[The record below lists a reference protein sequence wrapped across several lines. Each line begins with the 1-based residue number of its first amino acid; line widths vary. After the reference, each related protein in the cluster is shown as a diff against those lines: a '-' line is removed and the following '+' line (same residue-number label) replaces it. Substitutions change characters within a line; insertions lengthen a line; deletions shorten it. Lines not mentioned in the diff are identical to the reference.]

1 MWTLGQNRKIK
12 FREIIM
18 DIILLQDIENVG
30 QAGDVVNV
38 KPGFA
43 RNKLIPDGLALRASK
58 RNLAVAE
65 ERKRVNENKK
75 ARGIATNQLL
85 ANKLSKTE
93 ITIEVKVGEEE
104 KMFGS
109 ITTKDIHE
117 ALIEKG
123 FKIDRHAIELQEP
136 IKALGIY
143 HITVNLAPG
152 INGDVKI
159 YIIKG

>member
-1 MWTLGQNRKIK
+1 MWSLGQNKKIK

-30 QAGDVVNV
+30 QAGDIVNV

-75 ARGIATNQLL
+75 ARKIAANQLL

-93 ITIEVKVGEEE
+93 ITIEAKVGEEE

-123 FKIDRHAIELQEP
+123 FKIDRHAIELQKP

-143 HITVNLAPG
+143 HITVNLAPD

>member
-1 MWTLGQNRKIK
+1 
-12 FREIIM
+12 M
-18 DIILLQDIENVG
+18 DIILLQDIESVG

-65 ERKRVNENKK
+65 ERNIINEKKK
-75 ARGIATNQLL
+75 ATENAAKELL

-93 ITIEVKVGEEE
+93 ITIEAKVGEEE

-123 FKIDRHAIELQEP
+123 FKIDRHAIDLQEP

-143 HITVNLAPG
+143 HVTVNLTPD

>member
-1 MWTLGQNRKIK
+1 MLTQVQNKKIK

-18 DIILLQDIENVG
+18 NIILLQDIENVG
-30 QAGDVVNV
+30 KAGDVINV

-58 RNLAVAE
+58 RNLALAE
-65 ERKRVNENKK
+65 EQKRVSENKK
-75 ARGIATNQLL
+75 AREIAKYELL

-93 ITIEVKVGEEE
+93 ITIEVQVGEEE

-117 ALIEKG
+117 ALTEKG
-123 FKIDRHAIELQEP
+123 FKVDRYAIDLKEP

-143 HITVNLAPG
+143 HITVKLASR

-159 YIIKG
+159 YVIKG

>member
-1 MWTLGQNRKIK
+1 LWTPGQNKNIK

-75 ARGIATNQLL
+75 LFLNSL
-85 ANKLSKTE
+85 
-93 ITIEVKVGEEE
+93 TI
-104 KMFGS
+104 S
-109 ITTKDIHE
+109 
-117 ALIEKG
+117 
-123 FKIDRHAIELQEP
+123 
-136 IKALGIY
+136 
-143 HITVNLAPG
+143 
-152 INGDVKI
+152 
-159 YIIKG
+159 

>member
-1 MWTLGQNRKIK
+1 
-12 FREIIM
+12 M
-18 DIILLQDIENVG
+18 DIILLQDIESVG
-30 QAGDVVNV
+30 QAGDIVNV

-75 ARGIATNQLL
+75 ARKIAANQLL

-93 ITIEVKVGEEE
+93 ITIEAKVGEEE

-109 ITTKDIHE
+109 ITNKDIHE

-123 FKIDRHAIELQEP
+123 FKIDRHAIELQKP

-143 HITVNLAPG
+143 HITVNLAPD

-159 YIIKG
+159 YIIKCLFK

>member
-1 MWTLGQNRKIK
+1 
-12 FREIIM
+12 M

-75 ARGIATNQLL
+75 AREIATSQLL
-85 ANKLSKTE
+85 VNKLSKTVN
-93 ITIEVKVGEEE
+93 TIEVKVGEEE

-123 FKIDRHAIELQEP
+123 FKIDRRAIKLQEP

-143 HITVNLAPG
+143 HITVNLASD

-159 YIIKG
+159 YVIKG

>member
-1 MWTLGQNRKIK
+1 MI
-12 FREIIM
+12 
-18 DIILLQDIENVG
+18 
-30 QAGDVVNV
+30 
-38 KPGFA
+38 PG
-43 RNKLIPDGLALRASK
+43 GLALRASK

-75 ARGIATNQLL
+75 AREIAANQLI

-93 ITIEVKVGEEE
+93 ITIEAKVGEEE

-109 ITTKDIHE
+109 ITTIDIHE

-143 HITVNLAPG
+143 HITVNLAPD